1 MTKQLLILWLFILA
15 AFPANAQQ
23 KPLKPTQKAPI
34 RKTVPTKKATVTPN
48 ENHSKLGNNDTQSAS
63 VKRPSSKDTLVV
75 DDYGKNSESL
85 ENLKKIEAENNA
97 LLAGETQ
104 EATYHRMDRN
114 SLTVIPV
121 QLFVP
126 GLGKV
131 DEKTKKPIYTRKEL
145 FDARK
150 VKSHAGDVLVSEKYF
165 YNKVRFDAG
174 TMLTDILS
182 DSIAFYAMFDLK
194 PPQRELV
201 TEGKIIPK
209 INIKKDPVEEET
221 KAAIAAFKAREKE
234 ILRDYLTNGNVGTDI
249 LKIWSNRTVLM
260 ERLYY
265 SVAEVDKRE
274 NVDPKKYKVF
284 QNLLRKNYVL
294 FLLMVNP
301 EKVVE
306 RRQNGTISESYQA
319 QVEGLL
325 FHVDTTNLDGN
336 NIQPKHPLQ
345 FVERVS
351 FGSMVCDPVN
361 EGLAEAYGTWSNEGL
376 WKKSNTLRLASIR
389 KQAQAFYQNK
399 DYPCAKNYYEFV
411 MKAGIPDADKEKLK
425 ALILECENQ
434 LAKSPSTQDAPPCL
448 IDESG
453 LYEDWI
459 FAQGATNRVMT
470 EMERKVD
477 IIQTK
482 SFIFKTD
489 PYITAEIGK
498 KEGVYT
504 DERFRVYRKAI
515 SAKGKVGEK
524 RIATL
529 RVIKVANNTTKF
541 DNVNLPKSVRDS
553 SKVSITSLFA
563 SSKKEVPA
571 TSKPKPSAPSMDDI
585 QKQKRD
591 SLVKQDLNTMSM
603 FKQVDGERIMPYDL
617 VRQNEDRGFGVQVGY
632 GSRLG
637 SNAFIAG
644 LDYRISSLFKVPGL
658 KLGLNIGIPN
668 SEEVSSRYD
677 IPEDEITML
686 DIYIGK
692 DLYLSRKYDVRPL
705 AGVSVFNEK
714 AHFMLGVMGYLNLIG
729 KSSNTKVKLA
739 PEVSYVVGY
748 APQASLNL
756 RFEF

>member
-1 MTKQLLILWLFILA
+1 MTKQLLLSCLIALA
-15 AFPANAQQ
+15 VFPAFAQP
-23 KPLKPTQKAPI
+23 KPKQPTQKSSAKKTTQGEKVKLAP
-34 RKTVPTKKATVTPN
+34 KQQSSSQDKKGSQTTSTKPPLA
-48 ENHSKLGNNDTQSAS
+48 
-63 VKRPSSKDTLVV
+63 KDTVVV
-75 DDYGKNSESL
+75 DDYGQNSESL
-85 ENLKKIEAENNA
+85 ENLKKIEAKNNA
-97 LLAGETQ
+97 LLAGESQ

-174 TMLTDILS
+174 AMLADILS

-194 PPQRELV
+194 PPQRELI

-221 KAAIAAFKAREKE
+221 KAAIAAYKAMELDK
-234 ILRDYLTNGNVGTDI
+234 LRDYLTQGNVGTDI
-249 LKIWSNRTVLM
+249 LKIWTNRTVLM

-274 NVDPKKYKVF
+274 NVDPKKYEVF
-284 QNLLRKNYVL
+284 KNLLRKNYVL

-306 RRQNGTISESYQA
+306 RRQNGTTSESYQA

-336 NIQPKHPLQ
+336 NIQPRHPLQ

-361 EGLAEAYGTWSNEGL
+361 EVLAEAYGTWSNEDL

-399 DYPCAKNYYEFV
+399 DYACAKNYYEFV
-411 MKAGIPDADKEKLK
+411 MKAGLPDADKEKMK

-434 LAKSPSTQDAPPCL
+434 LAKSPLTQDAPPCL

-470 EMERKVD
+470 EMERKVE
-477 IIQTK
+477 IVQTK
-482 SFIFKTD
+482 SFIFKTE
-489 PYITAEIGK
+489 PYITVEIGK

-504 DERFRVYRKAI
+504 DERFRVYRKSI

-541 DNVNLPKSVRDS
+541 DIVNQPASARDS
-553 SKVSITSLFA
+553 SKISISSLFA

-571 TSKPKPSAPSMDDI
+571 ASKPKPPAPSIADI

-603 FKQVDGERIMPYDL
+603 FKQVDGDKIMPSDL

-677 IPEDEITML
+677 IPEDETTML